1 MPTLNYAFVNACAG
15 GGHVRLDVTLNGG
28 ATRRIVYTTDE
39 IRAPLSNLSTDE
51 RESLALLI
59 LKVHFAGMT
68 RGQMSTALQ
77 APGGVDVV
85 I

>member
-28 ATRRIVYTTDE
+28 NTRRIVYTTDE
-39 IRAPLSNLSTDE
+39 IRAPLNQLTADE
-51 RESLALLI
+51 REAFALLA
-59 LKVHFAGMT
+59 LKVHFAGSSRAAM
-68 RGQMSTALQ
+68 RAALE

>member
-1 MPTLNYAFVNACAG
+1 MPTLNYQLVNVCAG
-15 GGHVRLDVTLNGG
+15 GGHARIDVTLNGG
-28 ATRRIVYTTDE
+28 ASRRIVYPTDE
-39 IRAPLSNLSTDE
+39 IRVPLNQLTLDE
-51 RESLALLI
+51 QNTLALLI

-68 RGQMSTALQ
+68 RAQISTAFQ